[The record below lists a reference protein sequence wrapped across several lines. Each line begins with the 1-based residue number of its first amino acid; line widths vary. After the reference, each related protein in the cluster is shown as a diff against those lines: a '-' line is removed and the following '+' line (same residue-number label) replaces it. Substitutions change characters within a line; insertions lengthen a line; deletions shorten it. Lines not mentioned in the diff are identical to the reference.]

1 MKELAV
7 AAVVA
12 VLLLAQPEA
21 GAAAWEYGPVAQGP
35 ERKPAFKAPDRR
47 APPRYPPGQRGAR
60 PGPERPDG
68 YAGRLTEEERRNLR
82 RDVDRANRE
91 IYRQRPPGR

>member
-1 MKELAV
+1 MKEFAG
-7 AAVVA
+7 AMVVA

-21 GAAAWEYGPVAQGP
+21 GAASWEFMPVAQGA
-35 ERKPAFKAPDRR
+35 ERGPAYKGADRR
-47 APPRYPPGQRGAR
+47 APPRHPPGQRGAR
-60 PGPERPDG
+60 PGPERNDA
-68 YAGRLTEEERRNLR
+68 YAGRLTEQERRELR